1 MADKLNK
8 VADSI
13 KSKLSFDDY
22 QVSIPAHNAIIPES
36 HNVVKT
42 SQHTDVKTEEHNSV
56 KTESHNAIMLESQP
70 DVIKVRKVK
79 RTFYI
84 LEEVADQLDE
94 FYAKRLGEKK
104 KVDKSDIVTQAI
116 KNLLED
122 KDPDVGVF

>member
-1 MADKLNK
+1 MADKINK
-8 VADSI
+8 VTDSI

-22 QVSIPAHNAIIPES
+22 QVSTVPNAIKPES

-42 SQHTDVKTEEHNSV
+42 EEHNSIN
-56 KTESHNAIMLESQP
+56 TESHNDIKTSSHP
-70 DVIKVRKVK
+70 DIIKVKKVK

-122 KDPDVGVF
+122 KNAEVLEF

>member
-22 QVSIPAHNAIIPES
+22 QVSMPAHNAIMPES
-36 HNVVKT
+36 HNDIKT
-42 SQHTDVKTEEHNSV
+42 SQHTNLKTEEHNSV
-56 KTESHNAIMLESQP
+56 NTESHKAIIPESQP

-116 KNLLED
+116 KNLLGD
-122 KDPDVGVF
+122 KDAEVGVF